1 MRPVVLVVG
10 GDVGVRRS
18 VVVAGLPDGVVC
30 PALVGVVPPI
40 DVVVVGA
47 DVVVTGM
54 DVVVTGRDV
63 VVTGRDVV
71 VTGRDVVVTGR
82 DVVVVGT
89 ACGVVGMTV
98 VVAVWIG
105 EGLVDRSVVLTGA
118 ATIGTVVVVMGSW
131 LGLTPG

>member
-18 VVVAGLPDGVVC
+18 VVVVGLPDGVVC

-40 DVVVVGA
+40 DVVVVGT

-54 DVVVTGRDV
+54 DVVVTGM
-63 VVTGRDVV
+63 
-71 VTGRDVVVTGR
+71 DVVVTGR